1 MIHTEQCFLDM
12 VISPVRE
19 IRGRVELYNG
29 STLIDIYK
37 YTDNLKEFS
46 IERVGANDKFFGYGI
61 CQRLNTK
68 LIDTNREINI
78 TTDNTLEISFG
89 VGCDYMYA
97 FPFFEVSEVHRNEDT
112 NELSITAYD
121 ALYKASSIS
130 ISSLG
135 LPTEYTMEYLARLC
149 ATALNCPFKLD
160 NVLDGVFTT
169 LYANNA
175 NFSGSETLREVL
187 DYIAEATQ
195 TIYFINSQWELCFKR
210 LDIAGAPVFTIDK
223 QRYFTLDSS
232 TNRRLTKIVHTTELG
247 DNVGAELAEVGTTQ
261 YIRNNPLWDLRED
274 IGELVENALAAVGGL
289 TINQFECEWRGNFL
303 LEIGDKIE
311 LVTKDNNT
319 VISYVLD
326 SVITYN
332 GALVEY
338 TQWHY
343 EDNDTETEDN
353 PATLGETLK
362 QTYARVDK
370 ANKQIELL
378 VSDSEASK
386 EELST
391 LKLNSESI
399 SATVS
404 QMQTN
409 INSELSGINGN
420 IETLT
425 NQVNATM
432 TAEQV
437 KVEIAAELSNGV
449 DKVITNTG
457 FTFDDTGLT
466 VSKSDSEMSTQI
478 TEDGMKVYRNEDAVL
493 TANNAGVNAVNLHA
507 TTYLII
513 GTNSRFED
521 FGEHRT
527 GCFYI
532 GGSE

>member
-1 MIHTEQCFLDM
+1 MIQTDNCFLDM
-12 VISPVRE
+12 VIAPVRE

-46 IERVGANDKFFGYGI
+46 IERVGNKDKFFGYGI

-68 LIDTNREINI
+68 LIDKDREIDI
-78 TTDNTLEISFG
+78 TTANTLEISFG

-97 FPFFEVSEVHRNEDT
+97 FPFFNVSEVHRNEDT

-130 ISSLG
+130 ISSLD
-135 LPTEYTMEYLARLC
+135 LPTEYTLEYLARLC
-149 ATALNCPFKLD
+149 ATALNCPFKLE
-160 NVLDGVFTT
+160 NVTDSVFTT
-169 LYANNA
+169 LYANNV
-175 NFSGSETLREVL
+175 NFSGTETLREVL
-187 DYIAEATQ
+187 DYIAEVTQ

-210 LDIAGAPVFTIDK
+210 LDIAGAPVFEIDK

-232 TNRRLTKIVHTTELG
+232 TNRRLTKIVHATELG
-247 DNVGAELAEVGTTQ
+247 DNVGAELTEAGTTQ

-274 IGELVENALAAVGGL
+274 IGILVDNALLAVGGL

-303 LEIGDKIE
+303 LEIGDKIA
-311 LVTKDNNT
+311 LVTKDDAT

-332 GALVEY
+332 GTLVEN
-338 TQWHY
+338 TQWKY
-343 EDNDTETEDN
+343 EDNDTETESN
-353 PATLGETLK
+353 PSSLGESLK
-362 QTYARVDK
+362 QTFARVDK

-391 LKLNSESI
+391 LQLNTDSI
-399 SATVS
+399 NATVK
-404 QMQTN
+404 QIETN
-409 INSELSGINGN
+409 VNNELSGINGS

-425 NQVNATM
+425 NQISATM

-437 KVEIAAELSNGV
+437 KLEIATELSNGV
-449 DKVITNTG
+449 DKVTTSTG
-457 FTFDDTGLT
+457 FTFNDDGLT

-478 TEDGMKVYRNEDAVL
+478 TEDGMQVFKNDDAVL
-493 TANNAGVNAVNLHA
+493 TANNIGVNAVNLHA

-521 FGEHRT
+521 FGTNRT

>member
-1 MIHTEQCFLDM
+1 MIYTDQCFLDM
-12 VISPVRE
+12 VIAPVRD
-19 IRGRVELYNG
+19 IRGRVELYKD
-29 STLIDIYK
+29 STLLDIYK
-37 YTDNLKEFS
+37 YTDNLKEFT
-46 IERVGANDKFFGYGI
+46 IERVGNSDKFFGYGV

-68 LIDTNREINI
+68 LIDKDREIDI
-78 TTDNTLEISFG
+78 TTANTLEVSFG

-97 FPFFEVSEVHRNEDT
+97 FPFFNVSEVHRNEDT

-121 ALYKASSIS
+121 AIYKASSIS

-135 LPTEYTMEYLARLC
+135 LPTSYTIDYLARAC
-149 ATALNCPFKLD
+149 ASALGCPYKLD
-160 NVLDGVFTT
+160 NVTDGVFNT
-169 LYANNA
+169 LYEDGA

-187 DYIAEATQ
+187 DFIAEATQ
-195 TIYFINSQWELCFKR
+195 TIYFINSRWELCFKR
-210 LDIAGAPVFTIDK
+210 LDVHGAPVFEIDK

-232 TNRRLTKIVHTTELG
+232 TNRRLTKIVHATELG
-247 DNVGAELAEVGTTQ
+247 DNVGAEMTEAGTVQ

-274 IGELVENALAAVGGL
+274 IGELVQNALAAVGGL
-289 TINQFECEWRGNFL
+289 TINQFVCEWRGNFL
-303 LEIGDKIE
+303 LEIGDKIA
-311 LVTKDNNT
+311 LVTKDNET

-332 GALVEY
+332 GALVEN
-338 TQWHY
+338 TQWRY

-353 PATLGETLK
+353 PATLGESLK
-362 QTYARVDK
+362 QTFARVDK

-378 VSDSEASK
+378 VSGAEANR

-391 LKLNSESI
+391 LQLNTDSI
-399 SATVS
+399 SATVK
-404 QMQTN
+404 QIETN
-409 INSELSGINGN
+409 VNSELSGINGS

-425 NQVNATM
+425 SQVNATM

-437 KVEIAAELSNGV
+437 KLEISAELSNGV
-449 DKVITNTG
+449 DKVTTSTG
-457 FTFDDTGLT
+457 FTFNDDGLT

-478 TEDGMKVYRNEDAVL
+478 TEDGMQVFKNDDAVL
-493 TANNAGVNAVNLHA
+493 TANNVGVNAVNLHA

-521 FGEHRT
+521 FGTNRT

>member
-1 MIHTEQCFLDM
+1 MIITEQCFLDM
-12 VISPVRE
+12 VISPVRN

-37 YTDNLKEFS
+37 YTDNLKEFN
-46 IERVGANDKFFGYGI
+46 IERVGNKDKFFGYGI

-68 LIDTNREINI
+68 LIDINREIDI
-78 TTDNTLEISFG
+78 TTANTLEVSFG

-97 FPFFEVSEVHRNEDT
+97 FPYFNVSEVHRNEDT
-112 NELSITAYD
+112 NELSVTAYD
-121 ALYKASSIS
+121 ALYQASSIS

-135 LPTEYTMEYLARLC
+135 LPTAYTLDYLARSC
-149 ATALNCPFKLD
+149 ATALGCPYKLD
-160 NVLDGVFTT
+160 NVTDGVFDT
-169 LYANNA
+169 LYENNA

-187 DYIAEATQ
+187 DYIAEVTQ

-210 LDIAGAPVFTIDK
+210 LDIDGVSVFTIDK
-223 QRYFTLDSS
+223 ERYFTLNSS
-232 TNRRLTKIVHTTELG
+232 TNRRLTKIVHATELG
-247 DNVGAELAEVGTTQ
+247 DNVGASLDETGTTQ

-274 IGELVENALAAVGGL
+274 IGTLVDNALTAVGGL

-303 LEIGDKIE
+303 LEIGDKIS
-311 LVTKDNNT
+311 LVTKDDNT

-326 SVITYN
+326 DTITYN
-332 GALVEY
+332 GALNEFI
-338 TQWHY
+338 QWNY

-353 PATLGETLK
+353 PSSLGESLK
-362 QTYARVDK
+362 QTFARVDK

-378 VSDSEASK
+378 VSDTEANT

-391 LKLNSESI
+391 LKINTDSI
-399 SATVS
+399 SSTVK
-404 QMQTN
+404 QIETN
-409 INSELSGINGN
+409 VNNELEGINGS

-437 KVEIAAELSNGV
+437 KLEIQSELSNGV
-449 DKVITNTG
+449 DKVVTNTG
-457 FTFDDTGLT
+457 FTFNDDGLT

-478 TEDGMKVYRNEDAVL
+478 TDDGMTVYKNDDAVL
-493 TANNAGVNAVNLHA
+493 TANNVGVNAVNLHA

-521 FGEHRT
+521 YGNNRT

>member
-1 MIHTEQCFLDM
+1 MINTDSCFLDM
-12 VISPVRE
+12 VISPVRT
-19 IRGRVELYNG
+19 IRARVELYDN
-29 STLIDIYK
+29 STLLDIYK

-46 IERVGANDKFFGYGI
+46 IERVGANNKFFGYGI

-68 LIDTNREINI
+68 LIDTNREISI
-78 TTDNTLEISFG
+78 TTANTLEVSFG

-97 FPFFEVSEVHRNEDT
+97 FPVFKVSEVHRDEDT

-121 ALYKASSIS
+121 AIYNASSIS

-135 LPTEYTMEYLARLC
+135 LPTEYTLEYLARLC
-149 ATALNCPFKLD
+149 ATALKCPFRLI
-160 NVLDGVFTT
+160 NVDDGAFDTP
-169 LYANNA
+169 YANNA
-175 NFSGSETLREVL
+175 NFNGSETLREVL
-187 DYIAEATQ
+187 DYIAEVTQ
-195 TIYFINSQWELCFKR
+195 TIYYINNNWELTFKR
-210 LDIAGAPVFTIDK
+210 LDITGDSVFTIDK

-232 TNRRLTKIVHTTELG
+232 TNRRLTKIVHATELG
-247 DNVGAELAEVGTTQ
+247 DNVGAALEESGTTQ

-274 IGELVENALAAVGGL
+274 IGTLVENALAAVGGL

-311 LVTKDNNT
+311 LVTKDDNT
-319 VISYVLD
+319 VMSYVLD
-326 SVITYN
+326 SVMTYN

-343 EDNDTETEDN
+343 EDNDTETEYN
-353 PATLGETLK
+353 PATLGESLK
-362 QTYARVDK
+362 QTFARVDK

-378 VSDSEASK
+378 ISDTEANK

-391 LKLNSESI
+391 LKLNTDSI
-399 SATVS
+399 SGTVT
-404 QMQTN
+404 QIQN
-409 INSELSGINGN
+409 NVNNELSGINDS

-425 NQVNATM
+425 NQVSATM

-437 KVEIAAELSNGV
+437 KIEISAELSNGV
-449 DKVITNTG
+449 DKVTTNTG

-478 TEDGMKVYRNEDAVL
+478 TEDGMKVYRNDDAVL
-493 TANNAGVNAVNLHA
+493 TANNSGVNAVNLHA

-521 FGEHRT
+521 FGENRT